1 MCEIQAVAG
10 RLGLEGRR
18 RRGRRLLRRRSP
30 RQGREGR
37 RARGPIW
44 GHRWRRLHPKP
55 LELRRRKGAPPRVL
69 EELLLDDLCAAQSH
83 RSKQKQTKSLE
94 RRRTRI
100 WRHATWQSAK
110 GPARA
115 RFILRPWG
123 WATAGLGLGARTHLM
138 LGEELPRRQ
147 RQRPLEFSHAHQ
159 CTLASR
165 GDGSRHCCRRS
176 CRHTLHLLTL
186 CEARQL

>member
-1 MCEIQAVAG
+1 MAFRGLCAKF
-10 RLGLEGRR
+10 RRWLGGSGL
-18 RRGRRLLRRRSP
+18 RG
-30 RQGREGR
+30 GGFFDGEA
-37 RARGPIW
+37 RARGEKGAVLVARSGATVGVASTPSRSSSDA
-44 GHRWRRLHPKP
+44 GKV
-55 LELRRRKGAPPRVL
+55 RRRASSKNCSSTICVRRKAT
-69 EELLLDDLCAAQSH
+69 AAN
-83 RSKQKQTKSLE
+83 RSKGKVLSAVAPAFGGTRHGTECE
-94 RRRTRI
+94 R
-100 WRHATWQSAK
+100 A
-110 GPARA
+110 GPRA
-115 RFILRPWG
+115 VHIAAVG
-123 WATAGLGLGARTHLM
+123 TAGLQLGARTHLM